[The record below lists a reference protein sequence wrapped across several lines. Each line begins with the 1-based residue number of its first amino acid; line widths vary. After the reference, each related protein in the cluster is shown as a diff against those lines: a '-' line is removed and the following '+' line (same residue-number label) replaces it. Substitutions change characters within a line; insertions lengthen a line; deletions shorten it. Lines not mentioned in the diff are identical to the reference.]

1 MQKAL
6 EGHNL
11 HCVHQNKADFVQHI
25 TVITCSEGLQRSL
38 DPITDPI
45 DYNDS
50 IETVCYM
57 FIPALPI
64 RTRITMHSSNN
75 KYSCSGEL
83 GNH

>member
-11 HCVHQNKADFVQHI
+11 HCVHQNKADCVQHI

-38 DPITDPI
+38 QDPI

-50 IETVCYM
+50 TDSMLHVY
-57 FIPALPI
+57 PSPTDQDQNYNALI
-64 RTRITMHSSNN
+64 
-75 KYSCSGEL
+75 K
-83 GNH
+83 